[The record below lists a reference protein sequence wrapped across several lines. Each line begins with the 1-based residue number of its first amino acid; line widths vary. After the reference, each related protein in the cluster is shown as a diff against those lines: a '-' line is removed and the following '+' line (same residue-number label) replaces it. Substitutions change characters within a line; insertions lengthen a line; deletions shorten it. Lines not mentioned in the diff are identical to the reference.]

1 MRNCLVFVIVLL
13 GSCTVFA
20 QTPQWSTKVDR
31 PCGYLVT
38 ETQAGRDSLSKETIS
53 LYRRESA
60 IDCCN
65 VQDRLVEVRTKR
77 DGRFEFK
84 HISSGAYWIVAVVE
98 NREYRMAIDF
108 TPGKDAQ
115 ECSWNLY
122 TIESNGNFV
131 LKTYVTVS

>member
-20 QTPQWSTKVDR
+20 KTSRSSTKVER
-31 PCGYLVT
+31 PCGYLVI
-38 ETQAGRDSLSKETIS
+38 ETQAGRDSLSKETVS
-53 LYRRESA
+53 LRRRESA
-60 IDCCN
+60 IDCCD

-77 DGRFEFK
+77 DGGFEFR
-84 HISSGAYWIVAVVE
+84 HTSAGAYWIVAVVE
-98 NREYRMAIDF
+98 NRDRMAIDF
-108 TPGKDAQ
+108 AASKDAQ

-122 TIESNGNFV
+122 TIESNGNYV